1 MIVVVV
7 PVPVIVT
14 PPGVL
19 VNVQV
24 PDDGKLF
31 NTTLPVATEHV
42 GCVMVPAIGAVGI
55 VGCILI
61 TTLADAT
68 DKHVEAL
75 VTV

>member
-7 PVPVIVT
+7 PAPVVVI

-19 VNVQV
+19 VNVHA

-31 NTTLPVATEHV
+31 NTALPVATEHV
-42 GCVMVPAIGAVGI
+42 GCVMVPTLGAGGVVGW
-55 VGCILI
+55 VLI

-68 DKHVEAL
+68 DTHVDAL
-75 VTV
+75 ITV